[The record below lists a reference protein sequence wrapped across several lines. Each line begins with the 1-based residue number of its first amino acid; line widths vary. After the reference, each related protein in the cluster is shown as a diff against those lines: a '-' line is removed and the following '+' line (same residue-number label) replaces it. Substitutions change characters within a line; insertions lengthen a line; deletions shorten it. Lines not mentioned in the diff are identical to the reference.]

1 MDSSQKDKEIF
12 RWLLRNGINKM
23 DINRIKTE
31 GFDTILPS
39 VGWARATSYWSP
51 MLEGPIPV

>member
-1 MDSSQKDKEIF
+1 MDSSQKGEEIF
-12 RWLLRNGINKM
+12 RLLLRNGVNN
-23 DINRIKTE
+23 NRIKTE
-31 GFDTILPS
+31 GFDIILPR

>member
-12 RWLLRNGINKM
+12 RWLLRNGVNKM

-31 GFDTILPS
+31 GFDTILPR
-39 VGWARATSYWSP
+39 VGWARATSYWSL